1 MKTDSRNQI
10 PKTQHILNVWL
21 QDFGIWGLK
30 FVYVYPKGNGK
41 EQIFQ
46 PNIPYQYLGD
56 RIPPSMHI
64 NGFLMFGLRSEHLT
78 NVSEIRWKNFI

>member
-10 PKTQHILNVWL
+10 PKTEHILNVWL

-46 PNIPYQYLGD
+46 PNIPYQYLGF
-56 RIPPSMHI
+56 RNS
-64 NGFLMFGLRSEHLT
+64 S
-78 NVSEIRWKNFI
+78 